1 MYNIN
6 RNEELTE
13 DKISR
18 IIQSFELSEKIR
30 LQRYYDYFCGKQKI
44 LNKSYSDSSKPCNH
58 IVKNYCYSIV
68 NNYQGYIAGIPVTYD
83 SNEDITSL
91 IDVFNYNDIENADST
106 LLRNAL
112 IYGVAYEICYIDED
126 TKQRFKVID
135 SRECIPVYDD
145 TLNEELLYMIRY
157 YKKPTWKEEAESR
170 YIIEVYTD
178 KLIRRYESNFNFSSL
193 VLLEDKQHYFQQ
205 VPFIEFR
212 LNEEKDSI
220 FDKVISL
227 QDAYNELLSSEVD
240 DFQAFTD
247 AYLVLKGTGVDEKD
261 IPLMRENRILIMD
274 AEDSAEYLTKNI
286 SDTQIENMLS
296 NINDSIH
303 VIANSPDFNDEK
315 FMATSGIAMRYK
327 LVGFENTSAAIVA
340 NMTKAIQKRIELLYT
355 VMGLIAG
362 DRFKDV
368 QIKFTRNL
376 PTDNT
381 EILNTVNGLRGVVSD
396 RTLIGLLPFVSD
408 VDAELEVIQTQKAEN
423 MEMYNFGAAAANT
436 EDNE

>member
-6 RNEELTE
+6 RNEELTA

-18 IIQSFELSEKIR
+18 IVQSFELNEKVK
-30 LQRYYDYFCGKQKI
+30 LQKYYDYFCGKQKI
-44 LNKSYSDSSKPCNH
+44 LNKSYADSSKPCNH
-58 IVKNYCYSIV
+58 IVKNYCFSIV
-68 NNYQGYIAGIPVTYD
+68 NNYQGYIAGIPVTYN
-83 SNEDITSL
+83 SNDDITNL
-91 IDVFNYNDIENADST
+91 MEVFNYNDIKNADSA

-112 IYGVAYEICYIDED
+112 IYGVAFEICYIDED
-126 TKQRFKVID
+126 TKQRFKAID

-157 YKKPTWKEEAESR
+157 YKKPTWKTDAENK

-178 KLIRRYESNFNFSSL
+178 KEIRRYESNFNFSSL
-193 VLLEDKQHYFQQ
+193 VLIDEIPHYFNQ
-205 VPFIEFR
+205 VPFVEFR
-212 LNEEKDSI
+212 LNEEKESI
-220 FDKVISL
+220 FDKIISL

-247 AYLVLKGTGVDEKD
+247 AYLVLKGTGIDEED
-261 IPLMRENRILIMD
+261 AAQMRENRILMLD
-274 AEDSAEYLTKNI
+274 ADDSAEYLTKSI
-286 SDTQIENMLS
+286 SDTQIENMLA

-327 LVGFENTSAAIVA
+327 LVGFENTSSSIVA
-340 NMTKAIQKRIELLYT
+340 NMTKAIQKRIELLYSI
-355 VMGLIAG
+355 MGLIAG
-362 DRFKDV
+362 DSFKDV

-376 PTDNT
+376 PIDNT
-381 EILNTVNGLRGVVSD
+381 EILNTVNSLRGVLSD

-408 VDAELEVIQTQKAEN
+408 VEAELEAIQTQKAAN
-423 MEMYNFGAAAANT
+423 MEMYAFGSVGTDET
-436 EDNE
+436 E

>member
-6 RNEELTE
+6 RNEELTT

-18 IIQSFELSEKIR
+18 IVQSFEMTEKVK
-30 LQRYYDYFCGKQKI
+30 LQKYYDYFCGKQKI
-44 LNKSYSDSSKPCNH
+44 LNKSYADSSKPCNH
-58 IVKNYCYSIV
+58 IVKNYCFSIV
-68 NNYQGYIAGIPVTYD
+68 NNYQGYIAGIPVTYN
-83 SNEDITSL
+83 SNDDITSL
-91 IDVFNYNDIENADST
+91 IDVFNYNDIKNADSA

-112 IYGVAYEICYIDED
+112 IYGVAFEICYIDED
-126 TKQRFKVID
+126 TKQRFKAID

-157 YKKPTWKEEAESR
+157 YKKPTWKTDAENK

-178 KLIRRYESNFNFSSL
+178 KEIRRYESNFNFSSL
-193 VLLEDKQHYFQQ
+193 VWLEDIPHYFNQ
-205 VPFIEFR
+205 VPFVEFR
-212 LNEEKDSI
+212 LNEEKESI
-220 FDKVISL
+220 FDKIISL

-247 AYLVLKGTGVDEKD
+247 AYLVLKGTGIDEED
-261 IPLMRENRILIMD
+261 AAQMRENRILMLD
-274 AEDSAEYLTKNI
+274 ADDSAEYLTKSI
-286 SDTQIENMLS
+286 SDTQIENMLA

-327 LVGFENTSAAIVA
+327 LVGFENTSSSIVA
-340 NMTKAIQKRIELLYT
+340 NMTKAIQKRIELLYSI
-355 VMGLIAG
+355 MGLIAG
-362 DRFKDV
+362 DSFKDV

-376 PTDNT
+376 PIDNT
-381 EILNTVNGLRGVVSD
+381 EILNTVNSLRGVLSD

-408 VDAELEVIQTQKAEN
+408 VEAELEAIQTQKAAN
-423 MEMYNFGAAAANT
+423 MEMYAFGSVGTDET
-436 EDNE
+436 E

>member
-6 RNEELTE
+6 RNEELTA

-18 IIQSFELSEKIR
+18 IVQSFELNEKVK
-30 LQRYYDYFCGKQKI
+30 LQKYYDYFCGKQKI
-44 LNKSYSDSSKPCNH
+44 LNKSYADSSKPCNH
-58 IVKNYCYSIV
+58 IVKNYCFSIV
-68 NNYQGYIAGIPVTYD
+68 NNYQGYIAGIPVTYN
-83 SNEDITSL
+83 SNDDITNL
-91 IDVFNYNDIENADST
+91 MEVFNYNDIKNADSA

-112 IYGVAYEICYIDED
+112 IYGVAFEICYIDED
-126 TKQRFKVID
+126 TKQRFKTID

-157 YKKPTWKEEAESR
+157 YKKPTWKTDAENK

-178 KLIRRYESNFNFSSL
+178 KEIRRYESNFNFSSL
-193 VLLEDKQHYFQQ
+193 VWLEDIPHYFNQ
-205 VPFIEFR
+205 VPFVEFR
-212 LNEEKDSI
+212 LNEEKESI
-220 FDKVISL
+220 FDKIISL

-247 AYLVLKGTGVDEKD
+247 AYLVLKGTGIDEED
-261 IPLMRENRILIMD
+261 AAQMRENRILMLD
-274 AEDSAEYLTKNI
+274 ADDSAEYLTKSI
-286 SDTQIENMLS
+286 SDTQIENMLA

-327 LVGFENTSAAIVA
+327 LVGFENTSSSIVA
-340 NMTKAIQKRIELLYT
+340 NMTKAIQKRIELLYSI
-355 VMGLIAG
+355 MGLIAG
-362 DRFKDV
+362 DSFKDV

-376 PTDNT
+376 PIDNT
-381 EILNTVNGLRGVVSD
+381 EILNTVNSLRGVLSD

-408 VDAELEVIQTQKAEN
+408 VEAELEAIQTQKAAN
-423 MEMYNFGAAAANT
+423 MEMYAFGSVGT
-436 EDNE
+436 ETDE

>member
-6 RNEELTE
+6 KNEELTA

-18 IIQSFELSEKIR
+18 IVQSFELSERIK
-30 LQRYYDYFCGKQKI
+30 LQKYYDYFRGKQAI
-44 LNKSYSDSSKPCNH
+44 LNKQYADASKPCNH
-58 IVKNYCYSIV
+58 IVKNYCFSIV
-68 NNYQGYIAGIPVTYD
+68 NNYQGYIAGIPVTYN
-83 SNEDITSL
+83 SNDDITSL
-91 IDVFNYNDIENADST
+91 IDIFNYNDIENADSA

-112 IYGVAYEICYIDED
+112 IYGVAFEICYIDED
-126 TKQRFKVID
+126 AKERFKVID

-157 YKKPTWKEEAESR
+157 YQKPTWKTDAENR

-178 KLIRRYESNFNFSSL
+178 SLIRRYESNFNFSSL
-193 VLLEDKQHYFQQ
+193 VWLEDIPHYFNQ
-205 VPFIEFR
+205 VPFVEFR
-212 LNEEKDSI
+212 LNEEKESI
-220 FDKVISL
+220 FDKIISL

-247 AYLVLKGTGVDEKD
+247 AYLVLKGAGIDEEDAKS
-261 IPLMRENRILIMD
+261 MRENRILMLD
-274 AEDSAEYLTKNI
+274 VDDSAEYLTKNI

-327 LVGFENTSAAIVA
+327 LVGFENTSSAIVA
-340 NMTKAIQKRIELLYT
+340 NMTKAIQKRIELLYSI
-355 VMGLIAG
+355 MGLIAG
-362 DRFKDV
+362 DSFKDV

-376 PTDNT
+376 PIDNT
-381 EILNTVNGLRGVVSD
+381 EILNTVNGLRGVLSD
-396 RTLIGLLPFVSD
+396 RTLISLLPFVTD
-408 VDAELEVIQTQKAEN
+408 VDAELEAVQNQKAAN
-423 MEMYNFGAAAANT
+423 LEMYTFGNIGT
-436 EDNE
+436 EENE